1 MSDQDLASLRDLLRE
16 AVAGSRL
23 TGREA
28 EAVLGIGHGN
38 LERLLNGTLELRIR
52 HVLALARHLQVSP
65 ADFFAMGCPEAVGAA
80 QHDLAEWVTPPRR
93 RQAGQAPLPKTADDL
108 AALIRSAVQQ
118 ELAARDRMDG

>member
-52 HVLALARHLQVSP
+52 HVLALARHLKVSP
-65 ADFFAMGCPEAVGAA
+65 ADFFALGCPEAISAA
-80 QHDLAEWVTPPRR
+80 QHDLAEWVTPPHR
-93 RQAGQAPLPKTADDL
+93 RQTGQAPLPRTADEL
-108 AALIRSAVQQ
+108 AALVRSAVQQ
-118 ELAARDRMDG
+118 ELASRERKNG

>member
-23 TGREA
+23 SGHEA

-65 ADFFAMGCPEAVGAA
+65 ADFFALGCPEAVRAA
-80 QHDLAEWVTPPRR
+80 QHDLTEWIAPPHRL
-93 RQAGQAPLPKTADDL
+93 QAGQAPLPRTADDL
-108 AALIRSAVQQ
+108 VALIRSAVQQ
-118 ELAARDRMDG
+118 ELAARDQKDG

>member
-23 TGREA
+23 SGRDA

-65 ADFFAMGCPEAVGAA
+65 ADFFALGCPEAVRAA
-80 QHDLAEWVTPPRR
+80 QHDLTEWIAPPRR
-93 RQAGQAPLPKTADDL
+93 LQAGQAPLPTTADDL
-108 AALIRSAVQQ
+108 AALIRSAVQE
-118 ELAARDRMDG
+118 ELAARERKDG